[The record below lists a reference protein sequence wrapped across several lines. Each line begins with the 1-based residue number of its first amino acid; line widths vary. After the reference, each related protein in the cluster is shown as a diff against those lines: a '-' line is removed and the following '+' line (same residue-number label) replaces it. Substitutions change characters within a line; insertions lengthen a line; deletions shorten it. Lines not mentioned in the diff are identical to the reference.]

1 MSFSSAL
8 PAAPRPKTALPAGA
22 WLIVGLLWFAGSSN
36 YLTRTMI
43 TTMRG
48 SIMAEIPMTEAQF
61 GLLTSAFLWIYAFA
75 SPLAGYLA
83 DRFSRRLVIIA
94 SIFAWSVITWLT
106 SYAKT
111 FQELL
116 ALRALLGLAEACY
129 IPAAMAL
136 ITDYHRGPTRSLAT
150 GIHMTGLV
158 FGSTIGGLGGWLAEN
173 HSWSYAYTVIGVP
186 NIAFSL
192 VMVFFLRDA
201 PRETVVVPSAQTI
214 GDKVSLSA
222 GLGMLVR
229 NGAFYFVI
237 CCWCLQGAV
246 GWMII
251 GWMPTHM
258 REQFSMGQGAAGF
271 SALGYVYVTQTI
283 GLVLGGLWS
292 DRWSLTNERARV
304 IIPAMGF
311 LLAAPAFWLTGY
323 SDLMAITILSLI
335 LWGLAEGFLGANMMP
350 IICLTVDP
358 RYRATALGVMNCFT
372 AICGGLSIYGV
383 GALRD
388 AKVGVGMI
396 LAFAG
401 VGVVLCGVFL
411 LLVNLALRRRSRDQ
425 PTFQPVVAEQ
435 TP

>member
-1 MSFSSAL
+1 MISPAL
-8 PAAPRPKTALPAGA
+8 SPVPDQKTELPPGA
-22 WLIVGLLWFAGSSN
+22 WLIVGLLWFAGCSN
-36 YLTRTMI
+36 YLTRTML

-48 SIMAEIPMTEAQF
+48 SIMEEIPMTDAQF
-61 GLLTSAFLWIYAFA
+61 GLLTSAFLWIYAFV
-75 SPLAGYLA
+75 SPFAGYLA
-83 DRFSRRLVIIA
+83 DRFRRRSVIIA
-94 SIFAWSVITWLT
+94 SIFAWSFITWLT

-111 FQELL
+111 FEQLL

-136 ITDYHRGPTRSLAT
+136 ITDFHRGPTRSLAT

-158 FGSTIGGLGGWLAEN
+158 FGSTIGGLGGWIAEN

-192 VMVFFLRDA
+192 VLVFFLKEG
-201 PRETVVVPSAQTI
+201 PREVFVPPASSVPGT
-214 GDKVSLSA
+214 KVSLKEGLSMLA
-222 GLGMLVR
+222 G

-237 CCWCLQGAV
+237 SCWCLQGAV

-271 SALGYVYVTQTI
+271 SALGYVYVTQAI
-283 GLVLGGLWS
+283 GLIIGGLWS
-292 DRWSLTNERARV
+292 DRWSLTNQRARV

-311 LLAAPAFWLTGY
+311 FLAAPAFWMTGY
-323 SDLMAITILSLI
+323 SNIVEITILSLI

-358 RYRATALGVMNCFT
+358 RYRATALGVLNCFT

-388 AKVGVGMI
+388 AKVGVSLI
-396 LAFAG
+396 LTFAG
-401 VGVVLCGVFL
+401 VGVVLCAVFL
-411 LLVNLALRRRSRDQ
+411 VLVNLALKKRFAVSPLVQ
-425 PTFQPVVAEQ
+425 A
-435 TP
+435 TPAAV

>member
-1 MSFSSAL
+1 MFPRSATHATPAKAIL
-8 PAAPRPKTALPAGA
+8 PQGA
-22 WLIVGLLWFAGSSN
+22 WLMVGLLWFAGCSN
-36 YLTRTMI
+36 YLTRTML

-48 SIMAEIPMTEAQF
+48 SIMADIPMTEAQF
-61 GLLTSAFLWIYAFA
+61 GLLTSAFLWIYAFV
-75 SPLAGYLA
+75 SPIGGFMA
-83 DRFSRRLVIIA
+83 DRFSRRLVIIV
-94 SIFAWSVITWLT
+94 SILAWSVITCVT
-106 SYAKT
+106 AFAKT
-111 FQELL
+111 FGELL

-129 IPAAMAL
+129 IPAALAL

-150 GIHMTGLV
+150 GVHMTGLV

-173 HSWSYAYTVIGVP
+173 HSWSYAYQVIGIP

-192 VMVFFLRDA
+192 LLVFFLRDG
-201 PRETVVVPSAQTI
+201 PRETAPPTPAATPLLPTMSFKAALLT
-214 GDKVSLSA
+214 LS
-222 GLGMLVR
+222 R
-229 NGAFYFVI
+229 NRAFYYVI
-237 CCWCLQGAV
+237 SCWCLQGAV

-283 GLVLGGLWS
+283 GLLIGGVWS
-292 DRWSLTNERARV
+292 DRWSLTNPRARI

-311 LLAAPAFWLTGY
+311 FLAAPAFWLTGF
-323 SDLMAITILSLI
+323 SNVLGVTILSLI

-358 RYRATALGVMNCFT
+358 RYRATALGVLNCFT
-372 AICGGLSIYGV
+372 AVCGGLSIYGV

-388 AKVGVGMI
+388 ANAGISTI
-396 LAFAG
+396 LTFAG

-411 LLVNLALRRRSRDQ
+411 VLVNVTLRNSYAKRAAA
-425 PTFQPVVAEQ
+425 PAVAA
-435 TP
+435 